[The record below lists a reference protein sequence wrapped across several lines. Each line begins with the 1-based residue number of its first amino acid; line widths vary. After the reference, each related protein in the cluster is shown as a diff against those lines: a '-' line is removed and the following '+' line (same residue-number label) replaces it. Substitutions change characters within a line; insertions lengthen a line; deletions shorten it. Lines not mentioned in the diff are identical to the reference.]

1 MNQVTAMRALNNKI
15 EIVDFMVAI
24 LCDNKS
30 FWKINQK
37 FMSQNII
44 SPYCFVEH
52 TLHAMKYERF
62 LPYKSIIKKPTTT
75 VTATTTKNK
84 NE

>member
-37 FMSQNII
+37 FMFQIFI
-44 SPYCFVEH
+44 SVLFCGTHFACHE
-52 TLHAMKYERF
+52 
-62 LPYKSIIKKPTTT
+62 I
-75 VTATTTKNK
+75 
-84 NE
+84 